1 MPPTILPC
9 PSLITPRRPPSCS
22 PRPPR
27 HLRTTPAAG
36 SDRTSSNSRG
46 GRTASSSHS
55 RDSRTGNSNSR
66 DGRTDNNNSSS
77 SSSSQG
83 GKTHNNRNS
92 RSGKI
97 RSGRRQHRHPHPHHR
112 RQRRRRSRLL
122 RHRHRRRRQRVT
134 ARAHLRLVRRISKDN
149 GSRTAGQTGSG
160 TGPPRRL
167 LLRRRLR
174 LHRAPRRH
182 RRQRVTARAHLP
194 VARKTSND
202 NGSRTDGKSGG
213 RTRSRAS
220 RIASATRANRMRP
233 ATGAIAL

>member
-46 GRTASSSHS
+46 GRAASSSHS

-97 RSGRRQHRHPHPHHR
+97 RSGRRQHRHPHHR